1 MAFTPYS
8 NKLSD
13 PTSGIPG
20 TPTAR
25 TPVRRRKPAPAQFG
39 GKSSGLPN
47 WFQDPN
53 KRDVRRPGAGP
64 TSPQPPN
71 VQGAPIQQPV
81 NSPEEAQMPEVPLL
95 PEVEDIG
102 LAAALGRQPGIG
114 EPGSLDGM
122 TNRPRRRR
130 LV

>member
-8 NKLSD
+8 NE
-13 PTSGIPG
+13 PTAATPG
-20 TPTAR
+20 TPAAR
-25 TPVRRRKPAPAQFG
+25 TPVRRRKQTPKFG

-53 KRDVRRPGAGP
+53 KRDVRRPGMGP
-64 TSPQPPN
+64 TSPPPPN

-81 NSPEEAQMPEVPLL
+81 NSPQEAQMPEVPLL

-102 LAAALGRQPGIG
+102 VAAALGRQPGIG

>member
-8 NKLSD
+8 NE
-13 PTSGIPG
+13 
-20 TPTAR
+20 PTAPTPETPAAR
-25 TPVRRRKPAPAQFG
+25 TSVRRRKQTPQFG
-39 GKSSGLPN
+39 GTSSGLPN

-53 KRDVRRPGAGP
+53 KRDVRRPGAGS

-71 VQGAPIQQPV
+71 VQGAPVPQPV
-81 NSPEEAQMPEVPLL
+81 NSPQEAQMPEVPLL

-114 EPGSLDGM
+114 EPGALDGM